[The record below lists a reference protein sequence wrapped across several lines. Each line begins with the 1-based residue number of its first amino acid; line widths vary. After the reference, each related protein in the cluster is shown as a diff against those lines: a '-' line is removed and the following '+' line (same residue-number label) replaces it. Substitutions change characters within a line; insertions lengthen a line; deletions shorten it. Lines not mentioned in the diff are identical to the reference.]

1 MGCLNVSF
9 TRIGGDLEIQLQRIG
24 GDLEVQFQ
32 RVDEELSVSF
42 SPVCGTDAALSLLA
56 SSDPS
61 LLTEEGEQFISVN
74 QNE

>member
-1 MGCLNVSF
+1 MGCLDVSF
-9 TRIGGDLEIQLQRIG
+9 ERIG
-24 GDLEVQFQ
+24 GDLEVRIQRIGGDLDVQFR
-32 RVDEELSVSF
+32 RVDEALAVSF

-61 LLTEEGEQFISVN
+61 LLTEEDEQFISVN